1 MHCPLAR
8 VLLSCLLLAL
18 PSGAALAQAYPAK
31 PIRLLVPFTPGGSQ
45 DVIGRLFAQ
54 KVGESLGQT
63 IVVENKPGAG
73 GLIATQEAARAAPD
87 GYTLFLSTGA
97 QMAIEPALNPKA
109 GYDPVKDFV
118 QIVHLADAPLVLLAT
133 PAFPATSVKE
143 LIALSKAKKGSINT
157 ASTGNGTYTHLTLEL
172 FKMASGADLT
182 HVPYKGAAPAFNDML
197 GGQVQTMFT
206 TTASAQ
212 PYTSTNRLKALAVT
226 SPKRSPMMPDVPT
239 FAEAGVPIDVSVW
252 VGISAPAGT
261 PPPIVER
268 LNAEFNKALAAPDVK
283 AKLATL
289 GVDPVGGT
297 SADVHAIREE
307 RRRALGEDHQDRRH
321 QGGMSAA
328 PVRKARSARRRAI
341 DASRRAASTQP
352 WLIQG
357 GEE

>member
-1 MHCPLAR
+1 MHCPPVR
-8 VLLSCLLLAL
+8 VLLSCLFLAL
-18 PSGAALAQAYPAK
+18 PTGAALAQAYPAK
-31 PIRLLVPFTPGGSQ
+31 PIRLIVPFTPGGSQ

-54 KVGESLGQT
+54 KVGDSLGQN
-63 IVVENKPGAG
+63 IIVENKPGAG
-73 GLIATQEAARAAPD
+73 GLIATQEVARSAPD

-97 QMAIEPALNPKA
+97 QMAIEPALNPNA
-109 GYDPVKDFV
+109 GYDPSKNFV
-118 QIVHLADAPLVLLAT
+118 HIVHLADAPLVLLAVPT
-133 PAFPATSVKE
+133 LPATGVKE
-143 LIALSKAKKGSINT
+143 LIAMSKAKKGSINT

-172 FKMASGADLT
+172 FKAASGADLT

-261 PPPIVER
+261 PAPIVER
-268 LNAEFNKALAAPDVK
+268 LSAEFNKALAAPDVK
-283 AKLATL
+283 ARLATL

-297 SADVHAIREE
+297 SAAFTQFVKDDAE
-307 RRRALGEDHQDRRH
+307 RWAKIIETAGI
-321 QGGMSAA
+321 
-328 PVRKARSARRRAI
+328 KA
-341 DASRRAASTQP
+341 
-352 WLIQG
+352 
-357 GEE
+357 E

>member
-1 MHCPLAR
+1 MR
-8 VLLSCLLLAL
+8 RSLLAL
-18 PSGAALAQAYPAK
+18 ACALFAATAWAQPYPSK

-54 KVGESLGQT
+54 KVGDALGQPV
-63 IVVENKPGAG
+63 IVENKPGAG
-73 GLIATQEAARAAPD
+73 GVIATQEAARAAPD
-87 GYTLFLSTGA
+87 GYTLLLSTGA

-109 GYDPVKDFV
+109 GIDPQKDFV
-118 QIVHLADAPLVLLAT
+118 QVVHLADAPLVLLAV
-133 PAFPATSVKE
+133 PALPAGSVKE
-143 LIALSKAKKGSINT
+143 LVALSQAKKGSVNT

-172 FKMASGADLT
+172 FKAASGADLT
-182 HVPYKGAAPAFNDML
+182 HVPYKGASPAFNDML

-226 SPKRSPMMPDVPT
+226 SGKRSPMMPDVPT

-261 PPPIVER
+261 PTAVVDR
-268 LNAEFNKALAAPDVK
+268 LNAEFNRALAAPDVK

-297 SADVHAIREE
+297 GAAFTQFVKGDAERWAKIVKSANVKLE
-307 RRRALGEDHQDRRH
+307 
-321 QGGMSAA
+321 
-328 PVRKARSARRRAI
+328 
-341 DASRRAASTQP
+341 
-352 WLIQG
+352 
-357 GEE
+357 